1 MEAKSVGIVGAGVMG
16 SGIAHLVARATNCEV
31 TLVDLSK
38 EALKKALTY
47 HREHVQKMSKRKDV
61 DADLARS
68 VLKRV
73 RTSLDIEELEG
84 SQIVIECVRE
94 DLETKKDVFRQVEKV
109 VKADAILA
117 SDTSSLSITAISMA
131 VQDPSRVIGL
141 HFMNPAPIIKIVEIV
156 RGMETSDETF
166 EQAETFCKCLGKKV
180 IVSADTPGFVITR
193 LGAVLLN
200 EAACALHERV
210 ASAEDIDNAMKYAY
224 NHPMGPLAVADLIG
238 LDIVLSSLE
247 TLHKWYG
254 DPKYRPCIR
263 LRKLV
268 EAGRL
273 GRKTGSGF
281 FEYP

>member
-1 MEAKSVGIVGAGVMG
+1 MEAKHVGIVGAGVMG
-16 SGIAHLVARATNCEV
+16 SGIAHLVARATACDV
-31 TLVDLSK
+31 TLVDISK
-38 EALKKALTY
+38 EALKKALAY
-47 HREHVQKMSKRKDV
+47 HREYVQKMSKRKDV

-73 RTSLDIEELEG
+73 KTSLDMEQLQG
-84 SQIVIECVRE
+84 SQIIIECVRE
-94 DLETKKDVFRQVEKV
+94 DLETKKEVFRQVEKAV
-109 VKADAILA
+109 ASEAILA
-117 SDTSSLSITAISMA
+117 SNTSSLSITAISMA

-156 RGMETSDETF
+156 RGMDTSNETF
-166 EQAETFCKCLGKKV
+166 EQAETFCKRLGKKV

-200 EAACALHERV
+200 EAACALHEGV
-210 ASAEDIDNAMKYAY
+210 ASAEDIDTAMKYAY
-224 NHPMGPLAVADLIG
+224 NHPMGPLSVADLIG
-238 LDIVLSSLE
+238 LDVVLSSLE
-247 TLHKWYG
+247 TLYRG
-254 DPKYRPCIR
+254 YADPKYRPCIH

>member
-1 MEAKSVGIVGAGVMG
+1 MEARHIGIVGAGVMG
-16 SGIAHLVARATNCEV
+16 SGIAHLIARTTNCEV
-31 TLVDLSK
+31 TLVDVSK

-47 HREHVQKMSKRKDV
+47 HREYVRKMSKRKDV
-61 DADLARS
+61 DEDTARS

-73 RTSLDIEELEG
+73 KTSLDIDELRD
-84 SQIVIECVRE
+84 SHIVIEAVKE

-109 VKADAILA
+109 VAPETILA

-131 VQDPSRVIGL
+131 VRDPSRVIGL
-141 HFMNPAPIIKIVEIV
+141 HFMNPAPIIKIVEII

-180 IVSADTPGFVITR
+180 IVSADAPGFVITR

-200 EAACALHERV
+200 EAACALHEGV

-247 TLHKWYG
+247 ALYKGYG
-254 DPKYRPCIR
+254 DPKYRPCIH

>member
-1 MEAKSVGIVGAGVMG
+1 MEAKRVGIVGAGVMG
-16 SGIAHLVARATNCEV
+16 SGIAHLVARTTNCDV
-31 TLVDLSK
+31 TLVDVSE
-38 EALKKALTY
+38 EALKKALAY
-47 HREHVQKMSKRKDV
+47 HSEYVQKMSKRKDV

-73 RTSLDIEELEG
+73 KTSLDAEELRDSE
-84 SQIVIECVRE
+84 IVIECVRE
-94 DLETKKDVFRQVEKV
+94 DLETKKEVFRQVEKAV
-109 VKADAILA
+109 ASEAILA
-117 SDTSSLSITAISMA
+117 SNTSSLSITAISMA

-156 RGMETSDETF
+156 RGMDTSNETF
-166 EQAETFCKCLGKKV
+166 EQAETFCKRLGKKV

-200 EAACALHERV
+200 EAACALHEGV

-224 NHPMGPLAVADLIG
+224 NHPMGPLSVADLIG
-238 LDIVLSSLE
+238 LDVVLSSLE
-247 TLHKWYG
+247 TLYRG
-254 DPKYRPCIR
+254 YADPKYRPCIH